1 MIIASGCSPTWHR
14 SWNESGTSLRF
25 ERFLWMQIKRE
36 SPHWEHLFGVERWVR
51 LSNWQCLSLQFTFV
65 GRWSSWKFKSC
76 KVVANNNYGILRP
89 AVSCAAKVG
98 CWEGYE
104 PYGARIACTQDRIGQ
119 VLKSTG
125 PILWVYPAFTG
136 FCYNLLGLLRV
147 LMLLVDDQLI
157 REDAVR
163 SSHWLRQEL
172 ISLWRTG
179 DPVWTWE
186 SGTGKILCGLTC
198 LMKLRLKGWNLWVKA
213 VGGWI

>member
-1 MIIASGCSPTWHR
+1 MIIASGSPTWHR

-51 LSNWQCLSLQFTFV
+51 LSNWQCLSLQFTFI

-125 PILWVYPAFTG
+125 PILLVYPAFTW
-136 FCYNLLGLLRV
+136 FATICSVYLESWCYWLMTSWSGR
-147 LMLLVDDQLI
+147 MLLDQ
-157 REDAVR
+157 A
-163 SSHWLRQEL
+163 
-172 ISLWRTG
+172 TG
-179 DPVWTWE
+179 
-186 SGTGKILCGLTC
+186 SA
-198 LMKLRLKGWNLWVKA
+198 RN
-213 VGGWI
+213 